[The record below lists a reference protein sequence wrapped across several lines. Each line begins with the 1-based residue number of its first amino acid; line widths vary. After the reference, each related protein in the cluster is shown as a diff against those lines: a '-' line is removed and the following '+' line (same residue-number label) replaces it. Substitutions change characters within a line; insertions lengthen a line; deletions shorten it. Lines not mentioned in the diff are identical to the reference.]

1 MNIFAEA
8 SKLKLLFNTSKGK
21 VSLQDL
27 WDLPMNKLRNMANE
41 LNRGLTK
48 PEDLFAVTTTDE
60 SSDKLRLAVIM
71 EIIDV
76 RQSEAATKL
85 NEKEREQKRKLIKS
99 LIEQKKLEAT
109 SQMSVADLEK
119 LLAET

>member
-1 MNIFAEA
+1 MNIFAKA
-8 SKLKLLFNTSKGK
+8 SKLKLLFSTPKGRIN
-21 VSLQDL
+21 LEDL
-27 WDLPMNKLRNMANE
+27 WDLPMDKLRTMANE
-41 LNRGLTK
+41 LNRGLSK
-48 PEDLFAVTTTDE
+48 PEDLFAVTTDDE

-76 RQSEAATKL
+76 RQSEATAKL